1 MTWITDA
8 NTAVA
13 RVAYQLS
20 EVLAVYPI
28 TPSTSMAESCEQW
41 ASQQKSNQ
49 LGDVP
54 KLVEMQSE
62 AGSIAVVHG
71 AAMSGALATTF
82 TSSQGLLL
90 MIPSL
95 YKLAGEL
102 TPCVIH
108 VAARTVATHALSIYC
123 DHSDVMAI
131 RQTGVAML
139 CASNAQEA

>member
-41 ASQQKSNQ
+41 ASQQKSNL

-54 KLVEMQSE
+54 NLWKCNRKQ
-62 AGSIAVVHG
+62 AVLRLF
-71 AAMSGALATTF
+71 MAL
-82 TSSQGLLL
+82 
-90 MIPSL
+90 P
-95 YKLAGEL
+95 
-102 TPCVIH
+102 
-108 VAARTVATHALSIYC
+108 
-123 DHSDVMAI
+123 
-131 RQTGVAML
+131 
-139 CASNAQEA
+139 